1 MCSDVIITLQRD
13 WRDYYYIVHYYRG
26 IQGFI
31 KADANNN
38 SSNSSGNEGL
48 LLLLSK
54 SLTKVLAA
62 LPVNE

>member
-13 WRDYYYIVHYYRG
+13 WRDGYYIVHYYRG
-26 IQGFI
+26 SQGFI
-31 KADANNN
+31 KADANN
-38 SSNSSGNEGL
+38 SGNEGL

>member
-13 WRDYYYIVHYYRG
+13 WRDGYYIVHYYRSS
-26 IQGFI
+26 QGFI
-31 KADANNN
+31 KADAKNN
-38 SSNSSGNEGL
+38 SSRSSGNEGL